1 MKKIISALSLTVIF
15 LLTTHTISGQEDKKD
30 QIAKVITDYFFLERE
45 NIHVHFDK
53 NVFMTD
59 ESVWFKGYV
68 FHRKKN
74 IPFFNTVNI
83 YATLIDDQGKAIS
96 TQLVYGNI
104 GSFSGN
110 FKLGNQLKSGKYY
123 IQFYTNWMNNFTEDE
138 SAVYEISVIN
148 QSTGAGN
155 VLAKADPSKINIEF
169 RPEGGTLVYDA
180 PNSIGISISDC
191 NHNPLPI
198 TVVDIVD
205 STGKNI
211 KKVQINKLGYGKFD
225 FPTISTMGY
234 KAVVTIDDVK
244 HEQALPLAQPKGV
257 SLEVNNF
264 TVADKTIVKIRTN
277 KTTFDSFT
285 DKPLYILVH
294 QDDKGAVFKISF
306 NDKRLEQTL
315 VIPNTELF
323 AGINTIRLIDS
334 DMNELAE
341 RMIYNYPQPG
351 LNAEINKTGQTAE
364 KIEYTGKVNY
374 PNMNLSISVLPEN
387 TISFDDSNDIFGS
400 LLIQPYVDTKN
411 KVAGKYYFSTISKG
425 KLYEL
430 DLYLINQKSKY
441 KWTNILKNPPKNNYT
456 FDMGLTLKG
465 TIPAASGDTKY
476 SEVRLYSLTS
486 AIDEITTVNDK
497 REFIYNN
504 IIIPDSTYVNFTLLK
519 KGSKPQELTLL
530 PQLLNA
536 RQRFNKPF
544 TAEPRCYAP
553 TESSTVP
560 DKLNIYKEAIELEE
574 VKIEGTTLKYAN
586 SFGNAY
592 LQGYKISDT
601 KAHMYQ
607 NLTNFIK
614 TYGGFVV
621 DDRDGNLKIL
631 SRTVNSINGAQSGPI
646 IYLDNVQLV
655 DYSMLSIIQ
664 MGEVDEIYMSSTAIV
679 PSVRN
684 YMGIIKIYL
693 KKGVKSS
700 SKNAAPEI
708 MIKNGFER
716 VIPFQNIVY
725 NTTYDKGFDNFGVID
740 WQPTIMTDENG
751 NFKFSIPKIYRKPIK
766 VLIEGFSADGKLIS
780 EIKILDTVK

>member
-30 QIAKVITDYFFLERE
+30 QIAKAITDYFFLERE

-83 YATLIDDQGKAIS
+83 YASLMDDQGKTVN
-96 TQLVYGNI
+96 TQLIYGNI
-104 GSFSGN
+104 GSFSGS

-123 IQFYTNWMNNFTEDE
+123 VQFYTNWMNNFTEDE
-138 SAVYEISVIN
+138 STVYEISVIN
-148 QSTGAGN
+148 QSMGAGN
-155 VLAKADPSKINIEF
+155 VLAKADPAKVNIEF
-169 RPEGGTLVYDA
+169 RPEGGTLLFDA

-191 NHNPLPI
+191 NHKPLPV

-205 STGKNI
+205 NKGKNI

-225 FPTISTMGY
+225 LPAISTMGY
-234 KAVVTIDDVK
+234 KAVVTIDDTK
-244 HEQALPLAQPKGV
+244 HEQALPLAQPKGF

-264 TVADKTIVKIRTN
+264 TIADKTIVKIRTN
-277 KTTFDSFT
+277 KTTLDSFSG
-285 DKPLYILVH
+285 KPLYILAH
-294 QDDKGAVFKISF
+294 QDDKGAVFKIDINNKS
-306 NDKRLEQTL
+306 EQTV
-315 VIPNTELF
+315 VIPNTEIA
-323 AGINTIRLIDS
+323 AGINSIRLIDS
-334 DMNELAE
+334 EMNELAE
-341 RMIYNYPQPG
+341 RVIYNYPQAG
-351 LNAEINKTGQTAE
+351 LNAEITKVGQTAE
-364 KIEYTGKVNY
+364 KIEYSGKINY
-374 PNMNLSISVLPEN
+374 PNINLSISVLPEN

-400 LLIQPYVDTKN
+400 LLIQPYLDTKN
-411 KVAGKYYFSTISKG
+411 KVAGKYYFSTLSKG

-441 KWTNILKNPPKNNYT
+441 KWNNVLKNPPKHTYT

-465 TIPAASGDTKY
+465 TIPASAGDTRY
-476 SEVRLYSLTS
+476 SKVRLYSLTS
-486 AIDEITTVNDK
+486 ALDEITTVNDK

-504 IIIPDSTYVNFTLLK
+504 ILIPDSTYVNFTLLK
-519 KGSKPQELTLL
+519 KGSEPKELTLL

-536 RQRFNKPF
+536 RQKFNKTFIP
-544 TAEPRCYAP
+544 EPSCYA
-553 TESSTVP
+553 TEASRSTL
-560 DKLNIYKEAIELEE
+560 DKLNVYKEVIELEE
-574 VKIEGTTLKYAN
+574 VKIEANALKYAS
-586 SFGNAY
+586 SFGNSY

-601 KAHMYQ
+601 KANMYQ
-607 NLTNFIK
+607 NLINFIK

-621 DDRDGNLKIL
+621 DDRDGNLRIL
-631 SRTVNSINGAQSGPI
+631 SRTVNSINGGQSSPI
-646 IYLDNVQLV
+646 IYVDNVQLV
-655 DYSMLSIIQ
+655 DYSMLTVIQ

-684 YMGIIKIYL
+684 YMGVIKVYL
-693 KKGVKSS
+693 KKGVRGK
-700 SKNAAPEI
+700 SKNNTPEI
-708 MIKNGFER
+708 MLKNGFER

-725 NTTYDKGFDNFGVID
+725 NTTYDKGFDNFGVVD
-740 WQPTIMTDENG
+740 WEPTIMTDENG
-751 NFKFSIPKIYRKPIK
+751 NFKLSIPKIYRKPIK

>member
-1 MKKIISALSLTVIF
+1 MKKIIYAFNLAVVFFFITQTIF
-15 LLTTHTISGQEDKKD
+15 AQEDKKD
-30 QIAKVITDYFFLERE
+30 LIAKAVTDYFFLERE

-59 ESVWFKGYV
+59 ESIWFKGYV

-83 YATLIDDQGKAIS
+83 YATLIDDEGKTIS
-96 TQLVYGNI
+96 TQLIYGNI
-104 GSFSGN
+104 GSFSGS

-123 IQFYTNWMNNFTEDE
+123 LQFYTNWMNNFTEDE
-138 SAVYEISVIN
+138 SAVYEVSVIN
-148 QSTGAGN
+148 QSKGAGN

-169 RPEGGTLVYDA
+169 RPEGGTLLFDA
-180 PNSIGISISDC
+180 PNSIGIHISDC
-191 NHNPLPI
+191 NHNPLPV

-205 STGKNI
+205 NTGKNI

-225 FPTISTMGY
+225 LPAISTMGY
-234 KAVVTIDDVK
+234 KAVVIIDDIK
-244 HEQALPLAQPKGV
+244 HEQALPLAKPNGV

-264 TVADKTIVKIRTN
+264 TTTDKTIVKIRTN
-277 KTTFDSFT
+277 KATLSSFLG
-285 DKPLYILVH
+285 KPLYILAH
-294 QDDKGAVFKISF
+294 QDDKGAVFKINF
-306 NDKRLEQTL
+306 NDKLEQTL
-315 VIPNTELF
+315 VIPNTEIF
-323 AGINTIRLIDS
+323 TGINSIRLIDS

-341 RMIYNYPQPG
+341 RIIYNYPQAS
-351 LNAEINKTGQTAE
+351 LNAEITKTEQKAE
-364 KIEYTGKVNY
+364 NIEYTGKVNY

-400 LLIQPYVDTKN
+400 LLIQPCLDTTS
-411 KVAGKYYFSTISKG
+411 KVAGKYYFSSLSKG

-441 KWTNILKNPPKNNYT
+441 KWNNILKNPPKSTYT
-456 FDMGLTLKG
+456 FDMGLTLKAI
-465 TIPAASGDTKY
+465 IPASAGDTK
-476 SEVRLYSLTS
+476 SSKVRLYSLTS

-497 REFIYNN
+497 REFTFNN
-504 IIIPDSTYVNFTLLK
+504 ILIPDSTYVNFTLLK
-519 KGSKPQELTLL
+519 KGAKPKELTLL

-536 RQRFNKPF
+536 RQKFNKPF
-544 TAEPRCYAP
+544 TPQPHCYASI
-553 TESSTVP
+553 EGSTTAE
-560 DKLNIYKEAIELEE
+560 KLNIYKEAIELEE
-574 VKIEGTTLKYAN
+574 VKIDGNALKYAN
-586 SFGNAY
+586 SFGNSY

-601 KAHMYQ
+601 KANMYQ
-607 NLTNFIK
+607 TLINFIR

-621 DDRDGNLKIL
+621 DDRDGNLRIL

-655 DYSMLSIIQ
+655 DYSMLTVIQ
-664 MGEVDEIYMSSTAIV
+664 MSEVDEIYMSSTAIV

-684 YMGIIKIYL
+684 YMGVIKVYL
-693 KKGVKSS
+693 KKGVIGK
-700 SKNAAPEI
+700 SKNNTPEI

-716 VIPFQNIVY
+716 TIPFQNIVY
-725 NTTYDKGFDNFGVID
+725 NTTYDKGFDNFGVVD
-740 WQPTIMTDENG
+740 WEPTIMTDENG

>member
-30 QIAKVITDYFFLERE
+30 QIAKAITDYFFLERE

-83 YATLIDDQGKAIS
+83 YASLMDDQGKTVN
-96 TQLVYGNI
+96 TQLIYGNI
-104 GSFSGN
+104 GSFSGS

-123 IQFYTNWMNNFTEDE
+123 VQFYTNWMNNFTEDE

-169 RPEGGTLVYDA
+169 RPEGGILLYDA

-191 NHNPLPI
+191 NHKSLPV
-198 TVVDIVD
+198 TVVDIID
-205 STGKNI
+205 SKGKNI

-225 FPTISTMGY
+225 LPAISTMGY
-234 KAVVTIDDVK
+234 KAVITIDDVK
-244 HEQALPLAQPKGV
+244 HEQALPLAQPKGF

-277 KTTFDSFT
+277 KTTLDSFSG
-285 DKPLYILVH
+285 KPLYILAH
-294 QDDKGAVFKISF
+294 QDDKGAVFKIDIL
-306 NDKRLEQTL
+306 DKLEQTV
-315 VIPNTELF
+315 VIPNTEI
-323 AGINTIRLIDS
+323 AIGTNSIRLIDS

-341 RMIYNYPQPG
+341 RTIYNYPQAG
-351 LNAEINKTGQTAE
+351 LNAEIAKAAQTAE

-400 LLIQPYVDTKN
+400 LLIQPYLDTTN
-411 KVAGKYYFSTISKG
+411 KVAGKYYFSTLSKG

-441 KWTNILKNPPKNNYT
+441 KWNNILTNPPKNTYT

-465 TIPAASGDTKY
+465 TIPTSAGDTKY
-476 SEVRLYSLTS
+476 SKVRLYSLTS

-497 REFIYNN
+497 REFIFNN
-504 IIIPDSTYVNFTLLK
+504 LLIPDSTYVNFTLLK
-519 KGSKPQELTLL
+519 KGSEPKELTLL
-530 PQLLNA
+530 PQLLNS
-536 RQRFNKPF
+536 RQKFNKSF
-544 TAEPRCYAP
+544 TPQPRCYTTLEGSNA
-553 TESSTVP
+553 T
-560 DKLNIYKEAIELEE
+560 DKLNIYKEVIELEE
-574 VKIEGTTLKYAN
+574 VKIEGNTLKYAS

-601 KAHMYQ
+601 KANMYQ
-607 NLTNFIK
+607 TLINFIR

-621 DDRDGNLKIL
+621 DDRDGNLRIL

-646 IYLDNVQLV
+646 IYVDNVQLV

-664 MGEVDEIYMSSTAIV
+664 MSEVDEIYMSSTAII

-684 YMGIIKIYL
+684 YMGIIKVYL
-693 KKGVKSS
+693 KKGVKGK
-700 SKNAAPEI
+700 SKNNTPEI
-708 MIKNGFER
+708 MVKNGFER
-716 VIPFQNIVY
+716 IAPFQNIVY
-725 NTTYDKGFDNFGVID
+725 NTTYDKGFDNFGVVD
-740 WQPTIMTDENG
+740 WEPTIMTDENG
-751 NFKFSIPKIYRKPIK
+751 NFKLSIPKIYRKPIK